1 MPFNYT
7 KWSFVIGTAIALST
21 IGITVAVPEVRCAI
35 GLEKCTVQNELVDFI
50 VKGENSQFIP
60 GVKVYLASKG
70 APEVVETD
78 SNGYAQIKIP
88 SRGDV
93 NINLQKEGYQAK
105 SFTVNLKNNRENT
118 RTITL
123 EKLGSSTINA
133 VSIDNSSSSL
143 EENKK
148 NTSLSEVSVKKAQE
162 KHNNTSQNHSQ
173 NKSVKV
179 IEDNSFKVE
188 LKGCYG
194 NKKVH
199 CDFMITNLESGDRS
213 FRLSTNS
220 RTIDFS
226 GNEYGPREI
235 RVARASKKS
244 SDTGYTTA
252 SSALIQGVPT
262 KARIDFDLPA
272 QLNSLA
278 VIEINYSDTN
288 YQGGLY
294 DNNVYRN
301 IHFRNV
307 KIDAFESSIPK

>member
-21 IGITVAVPEVRCAI
+21 IGVTVAVPEVRCAI

-50 VKGENSQFIP
+50 VKGENSQFLP

-143 EENKK
+143 EENKQS
-148 NTSLSEVSVKKAQE
+148 TSSSEDSSKKVGDKQQ
-162 KHNNTSQNHSQ
+162 NNPSQNNPQ
-173 NKSVKV
+173 NKLVKT
-179 IEDNSFKVE
+179 IEDNGFRIT
-188 LKGCYG
+188 LQGCYG
-194 NKKVH
+194 NKKVN
-199 CDFMITNLESGDRS
+199 CNFMVTNLEDGNRI
-213 FRLSTNS
+213 FRLSPNS

-226 GNEYGPREI
+226 GNEYGPRKV
-235 RVARASKKS
+235 RVGRSSHDISKRGVHGDAHS
-244 SDTGYTTA
+244 T
-252 SSALIQGVPT
+252 LIQGVAI
-262 KARIDFDLPA
+262 KAVVDFDLPA

-278 VIEINYSDTN
+278 AIEIWYSDGN
-288 YQGGLY
+288 SRYAQHSSL
-294 DNNVYRN
+294 
-301 IHFRNV
+301 HFRNV
-307 KIDAFESSIPK
+307 KINPFEPPTPK